1 MEGLVKTVTYGAI
14 AVGCAGIWTEG
25 RWSLYI
31 GGVVCAGI
39 CAVELYSLYH
49 GGVRYKLETRQIEF
63 TNPKDA
69 SHNWSKRFIVFSI
82 LKGPGKDNVDES
94 LQELCNFEGSDTTA
108 YCKGC
113 GAHQNEMVFRQ

>member
-1 MEGLVKTVTYGAI
+1 MEGLVKTVIYGT
-14 AVGCAGIWTEG
+14 VGIVCTGILTAG
-25 RWSLYI
+25 
-31 GGVVCAGI
+31 
-39 CAVELYSLYH
+39 LYSLYH
-49 GGVRYKLETRQIEF
+49 GGVRYRLETRQIEF

-69 SHNWSKRFIVFSI
+69 SRDWSKRFIVVSI

-94 LQELCNFEGSDTTA
+94 VQDLCNFEKSGVTA